1 MIYPKTHPGRE
12 AIAGHY
18 NTLDPFYRAIWGEHV
33 HHGYWKTGKESVE
46 AATFQLVE
54 LVAEQAQISPGA
66 KVCDVGCGYGATA
79 RLLAKKW
86 GAQVT
91 GLTISQNQLN
101 YAKEQTADP
110 ENPHFLLTDFLEN
123 TLPDNSF
130 DVVISIESSE
140 HMPDKE
146 KFFSESLRL
155 LRPGGRFVTCAWL
168 SANQTRPWEE
178 KLFLE
183 PICREGRLPS
193 LGSEIEYRQMM
204 EKAGF
209 HNIQYEELSDAVKKT
224 WAICIKRTLKS
235 FFTDSNLR
243 KFILSEASHDRIFAK
258 TLFRLWAGY
267 FFKSMRYGI
276 FSAIKR
282 STIVDSKSAF

>member
-12 AIAGHY
+12 AIAQHY
-18 NTLDPFYRAIWGEHV
+18 NSLDPFYRAIWGEHV
-33 HHGYWKTGKESVE
+33 HHGYWKTGRESVE
-46 AATFQLVE
+46 TATFQLVE
-54 LVAEQAQISPGA
+54 LVAEQAQISPGT
-66 KVCDVGCGYGATA
+66 KVCDVGCGYGATS
-79 RLLAKKW
+79 RLLATKW
-86 GAQVT
+86 GAEVT
-91 GLTISQNQLN
+91 GLTISQSQLE
-101 YAKEQTADP
+101 YAKQQTV
-110 ENPHFLLTDFLEN
+110 NPKNPQFLLCDFLEN
-123 TLPDNSF
+123 TLPDHSF

-146 KFFSESLRL
+146 KFFFESLRL

-193 LGSEIEYRQMM
+193 LGSEIEYRKMM
-204 EKAGF
+204 EMAGF
-209 HNIQYEELSDAVKKT
+209 ENIRYEELSDAVKKT
-224 WAICIKRTLKS
+224 WAICIRRMVKS
-235 FFTDSNLR
+235 FFTDSTLR
-243 KFILSEASHDRIFAK
+243 NFILDEAAHDRIFAK

-276 FSAIKR
+276 FSAVKN
-282 STIVDSKSAF
+282 